1 MPTTKTESSESL
13 QMCRV
18 PTFEEKLVRVLAGV
32 VSLTGLGLG
41 FFVNEWWY
49 LLTVFAGL
57 NVIQSA
63 LTGFCPPE
71 IVYRALTSGD

>member
-1 MPTTKTESSESL
+1 MNAHATESSDAPSL
-13 QMCRV
+13 CHV
-18 PTFEEKLVRVLAGV
+18 PTPEEKLVRVLAGV

-41 FFVNEWWY
+41 FFVTEWWY

-63 LTGFCPPE
+63 FTGFCPPE
-71 IVYRALTSGD
+71 IVYRWLWPTN